1 MTAQPLRPGEEDPL
15 GIDINA
21 DRTYICNGSGQEVG
35 RGDPVANNLRVR
47 RPLDRVRDERP
58 QLRQSPE
65 RKQVSSQN
73 VFELLYNDVQRGSK
87 VNINTMGVQPGGRA
101 QLFQQQQNLYEE
113 DTLRK
118 MRPTSAS
125 GRVQLQLEAAGELRE
140 ARRRPGTAGADRAS
154 RHATAAAPV
163 DRNAERKHDLLLK
176 WGASGDNENA
186 LVGGGNLALPSVQKM
201 AQFRPRTAVPTTLA
215 VAGENAALHRPG
227 TTAVGSRRENNA
239 EQFNDI
245 MFNNVLRKQK
255 VHRRVKS
262 DVTTPDYVLPT
273 HTPADE
279 HRRST
284 KEARDFPNHN
294 PEQQHRVMAPKR
306 DSATRVPHFEEWPL
320 QREIVLR
327 GAGHHGDG
335 ELLPNQRRKKRDTAQ
350 NIISGQI

>member
-21 DRTYICNGSGQEVG
+21 DRANICNGSGQEIG
-35 RGDPVANNLRVR
+35 RSDPVANDLRVR
-47 RPLDRVRDERP
+47 RPLNRVRDERP

-73 VFELLYNDVQRGSK
+73 VFELRYNDVQRGSK
-87 VNINTMGVQPGGRA
+87 GNINTMGAHPGGRA

-113 DTLRK
+113 DTMREV
-118 MRPTSAS
+118 RPTSAT
-125 GRVQLQLEAAGELRE
+125 GRGQLQLGELPE
-140 ARRRPGTAGADRAS
+140 ARRRPGTAGADRVS

-201 AQFRPRTAVPTTLA
+201 AQLRPRTAVPTTPA
-215 VAGENAALHRPG
+215 APGENATFHRPG
-227 TTAVGSRRENNA
+227 TTAVESRKENKA

-273 HTPADE
+273 HSLADE
-279 HRRST
+279 HRRSA
-284 KEARDFPNHN
+284 KEARDFPKHD
-294 PEQQHRVMAPKR
+294 PEVKHRVFAPKW
-306 DSATRVPHFEEWPL
+306 DSAARVPHFEEGPL
-320 QREIVLR
+320 QREIALR

-335 ELLPNQRRKKRDTAQ
+335 ELLPNQRRKKRDTVQ
-350 NIISGQI
+350 NIISGLI